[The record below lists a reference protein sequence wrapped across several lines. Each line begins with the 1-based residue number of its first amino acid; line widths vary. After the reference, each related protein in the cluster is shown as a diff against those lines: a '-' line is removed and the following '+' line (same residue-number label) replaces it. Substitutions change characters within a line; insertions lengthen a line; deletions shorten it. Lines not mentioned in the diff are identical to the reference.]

1 MFLHT
6 LKYNLKTLFKNRTL
20 VFWTYVFP
28 LVLGLLFFLAFSN
41 IENDELF
48 KVFDI
53 GVIKDNEIVNN
64 EIYKKTLEELSND
77 NNKDKLFNI
86 KYLSISEA
94 DELLEKKD
102 IEGYILLENNKPKL
116 VFKTT
121 GLNQT
126 VIKTVVDEIEETTK
140 VIYDLVPI
148 ELANNP
154 DQSIDN
160 IVNNII
166 IKLNSEVILNNKTN
180 GNISYMTVEYFT
192 LIGMTCMYAAMI
204 SIQAINQ
211 ALANMSSKGKRV
223 SIAKTK
229 KTTVVL
235 SAFLASYIV
244 AAIGI
249 AILLMFILF
258 GLNINFGN
266 HVPQIILLSLVG
278 TLAGTGLGLLIASTL
293 KVSETSKIGITLSF
307 SMTMS
312 FLAGMMGVILK
323 YKVDTSLPLLNKINP
338 VNMITDGFYSLYYYD
353 TFERFNYNVISLLVF
368 TFVCLLI
375 SYISLR
381 RQRYDSI

>member
-20 VFWTYVFP
+20 VFWTYAFP

-53 GVIKDNEIVNN
+53 GVIKDNEIVDN

-94 DELLEKKD
+94 DELLESKD

-126 VIKTVVDEIEETTK
+126 VMKTVVDEIEETTK
-140 VIYDLVPI
+140 VINDLVPI

-244 AAIGI
+244 ATIGI
-249 AILLMFILF
+249 ALLLAFILLV
-258 GLNINFGN
+258 LNINFGN